1 MIHLEGELMKARFLR
16 QFHPVGQGAFYT
28 EHIICNHEKLNVIYD
43 CGSSTSKAIVE
54 EQIIRTFKEGET
66 IHALFISHLHEDHI
80 NGIPFLIKY
89 CQVKNI
95 FFPLISDVNKLSLL
109 QELNEQNSS
118 NDFTYQFISN
128 PKNAINNLENNG
140 RIKPKLIA
148 VQEVSPNDSDSNN
161 DIPFDLE
168 NDSPS
173 QANSEGQLFDQSIP
187 SGRIIKSSR
196 FKGIWEYIPF
206 NFDQNN
212 RKQELETVLR
222 KSDVIV
228 CNGEFTQYGKTL
240 TPTEAIQV
248 TKGAYDK
255 ITGKRNSNSMTLFSG
270 TSNNISLMYRP
281 IYFRRY
287 DIDSYNFFLDSYFNE
302 HYNIDF
308 YNFIYDNFI
317 DNYSI
322 YELNRYSI
330 NHILFG
336 NMNPGCLYTGDYD
349 AATDI
354 YFSAIKDHY
363 EEYWSTIGCFQVPHH
378 GSKNNFNIGLIE
390 KNNVYIISAGKH
402 NKYRHPSA
410 TVLKKIHLNGGYPF
424 VITEDFSSYLAQTF
438 CFDF

>member
-1 MIHLEGELMKARFLR
+1 MRARIFR

-28 EHIICNHEKLNVIYD
+28 EHIFCNHEKFNVVYD
-43 CGSSTSKAIVE
+43 CGSSTNKAIVE

-80 NGIPFLIKY
+80 NEIPFLIEY

-95 FFPLISDVNKLSLL
+95 FFPLISGVNKLILL
-109 QELNEQNSS
+109 QELNEQDSK
-118 NDFTYQFISN
+118 FTYQFISN
-128 PKNAINNLENNG
+128 PKNAINNLGNNG
-140 RIKPKLIA
+140 NVKPKLIA

-173 QANSEGQLFDQSIP
+173 PANSEGQLFDQSIQ
-187 SGRIIKSSR
+187 SGRKIQYSR
-196 FKGIWEYIPF
+196 LKGVWEYIPF

-212 RKQELETVLR
+212 RKQELETVLQ
-222 KSDVIV
+222 KSGIIV
-228 CNGEFTQYGKTL
+228 RNGEFIQYGKIL
-240 TPTEAIQV
+240 TPTEVIQV

-270 TSNNISLMYRP
+270 SINNISLMHKP
-281 IYFRRY
+281 IYLRMY
-287 DIDSYNFFLDSYFNE
+287 DIDSFDFFLDSYFNE
-302 HYNIDF
+302 HHNIDF
-308 YNFIYDNFI
+308 YDFIYDNFI

-330 NHILFG
+330 NPILFG

-354 YFSAIKDHY
+354 YFSALKDHY

-390 KNNVYIISAGKH
+390 KNNVYIISAGKR
-402 NKYRHPSA
+402 NKYHHPSA

-424 VITEDFSSYLAQTF
+424 IITEDFFSYLAQTF
-438 CFDF
+438 CFNF

>member
-1 MIHLEGELMKARFLR
+1 MRILR

-54 EQIIRTFKEGET
+54 KQIRLSFKKGET

-80 NGIPFLIKY
+80 NGIPFLIEY

-109 QELNEQNSS
+109 QELNEQNSG

-173 QANSEGQLFDQSIP
+173 QANSEGQLFDQSIS
-187 SGRIIKSSR
+187 SGRKIKSSR
-196 FKGIWEYIPF
+196 LKGIWEYIPF

-212 RKQELETVLR
+212 RKQELEAVLR
-222 KSDVIV
+222 KSDIIV
-228 CNGEFTQYGKTL
+228 CNGEFTQCGKTL

-255 ITGKRNSNSMTLFSG
+255 ITGKRNGNSMTLFSG
-270 TSNNISLMYRP
+270 TLNNISLMYRP
-281 IYFRRY
+281 IYFRTY
-287 DIDSYNFFLDSYFNE
+287 DRIFLD
-302 HYNIDF
+302 DLL
-308 YNFIYDNFI
+308 
-317 DNYSI
+317 SI
-322 YELNRYSI
+322 YLNECQERVHHDLIYNVLISSLDWHSI
-330 NHILFG
+330 DGILCG
-336 NMNPGCLYTGDYD
+336 DVKPGCLYTGDYD
-349 AATDI
+349 ASTESHFNALKT
-354 YFSAIKDHY
+354 YYKK
-363 EEYWSTIGCFQVPHH
+363 YWSTIGCFQVPHH
-378 GSKNNFNIGLIE
+378 GSKNNFNIRLIE
-390 KNNVYIISAGKH
+390 KNKMYIISAGQV

-410 TVLKKIHLNGGYPF
+410 TVLKNIHLNGGYPF
-424 VITEDFSSYLAQTF
+424 IITEDFSSYLAQAF
-438 CFDF
+438 CF